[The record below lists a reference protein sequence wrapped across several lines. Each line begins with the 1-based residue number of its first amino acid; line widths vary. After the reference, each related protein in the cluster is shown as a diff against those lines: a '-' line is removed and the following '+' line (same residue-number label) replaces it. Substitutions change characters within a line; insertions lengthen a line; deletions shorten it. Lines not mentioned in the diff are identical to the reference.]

1 MIKAWCRFMDEG
13 KQKCGV
19 SLALLVLRV
28 SAGGMILLGHGWGK
42 VQKYSALT
50 EGFPDPLGI
59 GSQFSLILAIGA
71 EVGCSALVILGLGTR
86 LAAIPL
92 IATMGIAA
100 LVHHAAD
107 PFFLPRPA
115 GPAKELAVLYLI
127 PFVVLLFAGGGTI
140 SADHVIRKSRSKES

>member
-28 SAGGMILLGHGWGK
+28 SAGGMSLLGHGWGK
-42 VQKYSALT
+42 VQKYSTLT
-50 EGFPDPLGI
+50 EDFPDPLGL

-100 LVHHAAD
+100 MVHHAAD
-107 PFFLPRPA
+107 PFFPSGGA
-115 GPAKELAVLYLI
+115 SKELAVLYLI
-127 PFVVLLFAGGGTI
+127 PFVVLLLAGGGTM
-140 SADHVIRKSRSKES
+140 SVDHVIRKSRSRES